1 MASGAICIIAIFS
14 DGWIN
19 LQDMS
24 LTAAMIT
31 MAVFG
36 TIMMYIISILSL
48 FRLRRQSWSA
58 GRVRQGGVNSDPA
71 FRSGNMSVKR

>member
-36 TIMMYIISILSL
+36 AIMMYIISILSL
-48 FRLRRQSWSA
+48 FRLRHQSWSA
-58 GRVRQGGVNSDPA
+58 PSTR
-71 FRSGNMSVKR
+71 